1 MSPLLLLSVLW
12 GRDFLLA
19 SVYFSYFR
27 SRVLSEA
34 LDNNTDGIYWIYIYR
49 YWGKW
54 DRLSLAHPGNEQV
67 LALLPSLWVDEQSYI
82 IFQNQRSS
90 GR

>member
-34 LDNNTDGIYWIYIYR
+34 LDNNTDGIYWIYIYI
-49 YWGKW
+49 G
-54 DRLSLAHPGNEQV
+54 V
-67 LALLPSLWVDEQSYI
+67 
-82 IFQNQRSS
+82 S
-90 GR
+90 GTGCRWPRQ